1 MWEKQ
6 SISFSLGVLMLDKDI
21 HYFDVT
27 TLLFIKQGMDLTVMF
42 SYEILWISKA
52 FKFLNSTSKEEN
64 VVDLEN

>member
-1 MWEKQ
+1 M
-6 SISFSLGVLMLDKDI
+6 GVFMLDKDI

-27 TLLFIKQGMDLTVMF
+27 TLLFIKQGMDVTVMF

-52 FKFLNSTSKEEN
+52 FIFLNSTSKEEN

>member
-1 MWEKQ
+1 M
-6 SISFSLGVLMLDKDI
+6 
-21 HYFDVT
+21 DV
-27 TLLFIKQGMDLTVMF
+27 TVMF

>member
-1 MWEKQ
+1 
-6 SISFSLGVLMLDKDI
+6 MLDKDI

-27 TLLFIKQGMDLTVMF
+27 TLLFIKQGMDVTVMF